1 MSFPVF
7 PVRADKTPAI
17 DDWQNQASADPAKH
31 QEWITLLGG
40 AIRYWGIP
48 CGPKTGI
55 LALDVDVKNNGFASV
70 HDKYIP
76 ETFWQDTMSG
86 GRHYLFKYPMDG
98 KHYGNRVGFLPGLDS
113 RGAGGYI
120 VHYGLNTQFP
130 LAEAPE
136 WFRFGIQQ
144 QEFVHDPKLAIRFSA
159 DVALRMLEESLQAIV
174 EAPPGES
181 NNVLNAQA
189 FRVGQLVAS
198 ESLSRD
204 HAEQALLKA
213 ATERGKPL
221 REALATIKSGLDG
234 GRNKPQQDPF
244 KNVAPVPLMEI
255 PLPKAPERWTP
266 ARTTRA
272 DLMARHNL
280 RRPQLFKDWSNLDI
294 AITTADGGTGKTT
307 LKLYEAICLALGDRF
322 LGFDCVS
329 PGRTLFVTGED
340 SDAKLKAMLGA
351 ILNQLGL
358 LDPSEENDRRVNVIL
373 DSIVIKK
380 DSDLCIVSKD
390 RQGFINPN
398 TAALNQVMEAVN
410 DLGPFKM
417 IVFDPIASF
426 WGAESAVNDMAR
438 AVAKFAQELALKSNA
453 CVELINHMGKQS
465 SANKDMSQFAGR
477 GGTGLPSH
485 ARVSRVLRSLSPE
498 DFIEMT
504 NDDLGPNRTAMLCQ
518 VNKFSDGSPLLN
530 KPFIIIRDGFLFER
544 KNLSEEK
551 VREAERE
558 SNDIQR
564 VFLFV
569 KDARENG
576 KWVSEKI
583 VQSHFA
589 SIPNPMPMARA
600 KRAVNL
606 LTFQGYEGLTVKLVP
621 NPDPDQKDRVLSI
634 YEGDREL

>member
-1 MSFPVF
+1 
-7 PVRADKTPAI
+7 
-17 DDWQNQASADPAKH
+17 
-31 QEWITLLGG
+31 
-40 AIRYWGIP
+40 
-48 CGPKTGI
+48 
-55 LALDVDVKNNGFASV
+55 
-70 HDKYIP
+70 
-76 ETFWQDTMSG
+76 
-86 GRHYLFKYPMDG
+86 
-98 KHYGNRVGFLPGLDS
+98 
-113 RGAGGYI
+113 
-120 VHYGLNTQFP
+120 
-130 LAEAPE
+130 
-136 WFRFGIQQ
+136 
-144 QEFVHDPKLAIRFSA
+144 
-159 DVALRMLEESLQAIV
+159 
-174 EAPPGES
+174 
-181 NNVLNAQA
+181 
-189 FRVGQLVAS
+189 
-198 ESLSRD
+198 
-204 HAEQALLKA
+204 
-213 ATERGKPL
+213 
-221 REALATIKSGLDG
+221 
-234 GRNKPQQDPF
+234 
-244 KNVAPVPLMEI
+244 
-255 PLPKAPERWTP
+255 
-266 ARTTRA
+266 
-272 DLMARHNL
+272 MARHNL

-380 DSDLCIVSKD
+380 DSDLCIVAKD